1 MCQAIKTKSYKHE
14 SQWSC
19 RSELSKK
26 SAENT
31 LGGVCEFRGARTIP
45 PLLELLSP
53 PTIGMSS
60 QSMPSKVGSSKSRL
74 AGWGEKLRS
83 LVSIGDGGWSR
94 ILEVLSIWL
103 WRSSINVNG
112 PSGSTP
118 RRGAPVVLS
127 RKSSRRPVPEQ
138 GLSWVSGSCWE
149 EAEMGW
155 CVGGERWSREGGGDG
170 VGGLEWRSDREGS
183 WLALN
188 PDEISEKE
196 ERFII

>member
-1 MCQAIKTKSYKHE
+1 MYSLIHSKVEGAKLCHHQAIKTKSYKHE
-14 SQWSC
+14 SHWIC

-31 LGGVCEFRGARTIP
+31 LGGVCELRGARTIP
-45 PLLELLSP
+45 PPLQLLPP
-53 PTIGMSS
+53 PTTGISS
-60 QSMPSKVGSSKSRL
+60 QSMTSRAGSSKSRL

-83 LVSIGDGGWSR
+83 LVSIGDEGWSR

-127 RKSSRRPVPEQ
+127 RKSSRRTALEQ
-138 GLSWVSGSCWE
+138 GLSWVSRSCWE
-149 EAEMGW
+149 GAGT
-155 CVGGERWSREGGGDG
+155 
-170 VGGLEWRSDREGS
+170 GS
-183 WLALN
+183 G
-188 PDEISEKE
+188 
-196 ERFII
+196 